1 MHVGMGADPEGLISY
16 CNGNDIV
23 VQAYSPLAHGEVVT
37 DRLCKKIGSS
47 YNRTAAEVGLRWVLQ
62 QGQKQTAIVVKSDK
76 LSSMEEDLQ
85 SLSWKLKQ
93 NDVEMLDKANTPK
106 GSKMDGQVGAVQ
118 NREETCTLRIG
129 FHAFKKWCAT
139 WFVMV

>member
-16 CNGNDIV
+16 CNDNDIV

-37 DRLCKKIGSS
+37 DRLCKKIGTS

-76 LSSMEEDLQ
+76 LQSMEEDLQ
-85 SLSWKLKQ
+85 SLSWKLQ
-93 NDVEMLDKANTPK
+93 QHDVEVLDKATTPK
-106 GSKMDGQVGAVQ
+106 GQQDGRPSWG
-118 NREETCTLRIG
+118 
-129 FHAFKKWCAT
+129 CAK
-139 WFVMV
+139 

>member
-1 MHVGMGADPEGLISY
+1 MLVWALILRVLISY

-23 VQAYSPLAHGEVVT
+23 VQAYFTLAHGEVVT
-37 DRLCKKIGSS
+37 DRLCGKIDLPIIEQRLAVYAGFATGSKANCHS
-47 YNRTAAEVGLRWVLQ
+47 G
-62 QGQKQTAIVVKSDK
+62 KIDK

-106 GSKMDGQVGAVQ
+106 GQQDGRPSWG
-118 NREETCTLRIG
+118 
-129 FHAFKKWCAT
+129 CAK
-139 WFVMV
+139 